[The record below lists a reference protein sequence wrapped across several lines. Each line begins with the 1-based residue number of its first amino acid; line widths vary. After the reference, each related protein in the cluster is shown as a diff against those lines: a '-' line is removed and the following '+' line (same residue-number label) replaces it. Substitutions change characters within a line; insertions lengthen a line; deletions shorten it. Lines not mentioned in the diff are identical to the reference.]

1 MLAIKMPIPKLK
13 THNTIQILT
22 SSFCPT
28 QKHVLYIYN
37 SSPLLFFIFFP
48 PNHNGSSFHIF
59 LNLKSFSFDPIFH
72 FFLSGFSITNLA
84 ILAIIHSKPCR
95 LLVPF
100 SFIPKEK
107 YKQILKKYFY
117 QKIKIKFC
125 KVVHFFKDS
134 MHSGSEST

>member
-1 MLAIKMPIPKLK
+1 M
-13 THNTIQILT
+13 
-22 SSFCPT
+22 S
-28 QKHVLYIYN
+28 YIYITQV
-37 SSPLLFFIFFP
+37 LFSFSFFS

-72 FFLSGFSITNLA
+72 FFFSLSGFPITNLA

-100 SFIPKEK
+100 SCIPKEK
-107 YKQILKKYFY
+107 CKQILKKYFH

-134 MHSGSEST
+134 MHSLRERKYISVANSSHFNEHDPV